1 MKIAFE
7 ALIKQLTVKSL
18 VSGDK
23 EGRLLLEFLPGNE
36 MLNILNQL
44 HSADRMVFVVVMDK
58 ESSKKGR

>member
-23 EGRLLLEFLPGNE
+23 EGRLLLEFLPKNE
-36 MLNILNQL
+36 TLNILNQL
-44 HSADRMVFVVVMDK
+44 HSADKMVYVVVMDK
-58 ESSKKGR
+58 ESFKKKR

>member
-23 EGRLLLEFLPGNE
+23 EGRLLLEFLPKNE

-44 HSADRMVFVVVMDK
+44 HSADKMVYVVVMDK
-58 ESSKKGR
+58 ESFKKKR